1 MALSFLQELE
11 ESGGLSPEKL
21 KALQELREKFLA
33 YLEEG
38 YKRLLNFETSS
49 KGYEWFGMAPG
60 HEALTA
66 YGLM

>member
-1 MALSFLQELE
+1 M
-11 ESGGLSPEKL
+11 G
-21 KALQELREKFLA
+21 

-38 YKRLLNFETSS
+38 YRRLLNFETSS

-66 YGLM
+66 YGLMQFHDMM

>member
-11 ESGGLSPEKL
+11 DSVGLSQEE
-21 KALQELREKFLA
+21 LQTLQKLREQFLG